1 MMRSTSQVEEL
12 KSLTEMSVKS
22 MEGCGLK
29 PIDWEVYM
37 DSSANELW
45 TNVWFEN
52 GHTLDERRKVAL
64 AMLVANIRKKATT
77 LPGCVNIQSEH
88 EVGDNGIAVWWEG
101 A

>member
-1 MMRSTSQVEEL
+1 MERTSQLGEIE
-12 KSLTEMSVKS
+12 SLAAASVNS

-29 PIDWEVYM
+29 PIDWEVYI

-52 GHTLDERRKVAL
+52 GPTLDERRKVAL
-64 AMLVANIRKKATT
+64 AMLVTDIRKKATT
-77 LPGCVNIQSEH
+77 LPGYVNIQSEH
-88 EVGDNGIAVWWEG
+88 EVGDNGIAVWWEC